1 MKNETKERIAR
12 SIQDFR
18 LPRYNEIPTVGL
30 YLEQTAKYISEYLA
44 PLEDGSL
51 TPSMISNYVK
61 KHLIDSPVK
70 KQYSR
75 DQIAYLFFIA
85 IAKNVLSLEALKGFI
100 ALQKRTYD
108 LPRAYDYL
116 CREFENLLQF
126 TFELKDVMES
136 VGEDSTDE
144 KRLLYTCIVAVVQK
158 IYLEKCLEAV
168 AAEQAE
174 S

>member
-1 MKNETKERIAR
+1 MRNETKERIAR

-51 TPSMISNYVK
+51 TTSMISNYVK

-75 DQIAYLFFIA
+75 DQIAYLIFIA

-100 ALQKRTYD
+100 ALQKRTYE
-108 LPRAYDYL
+108 LPRAYDYV
-116 CREFENLLQF
+116 CREFENVLKF
-126 TFELKDVMES
+126 TFEVKDELDS

-158 IYLEKCLEAV
+158 IYLEKCLEAI
-168 AAEQAE
+168 ASEQTE
-174 S
+174 